1 VNVSGLTFSN
11 KVFTTASVSA
21 NNNGEVALSNLTQNV
36 GVEICTIDFAARQSG
51 NIINVESELSF
62 SAVDVVDLYIMLFVD
77 DETSPRRV
85 WQQQIYTATLGAIFQ
100 GMFFFSATDTNS
112 HTYKLRVVRAY
123 NRGSRGRF
131 YINRYYGS
139 LSASSIL
146 IQEIEPQDG
155 AGIGSI

>member
-1 VNVSGLTFSN
+1 
-11 KVFTTASVSA
+11 
-21 NNNGEVALSNLTQNV
+21 
-36 GVEICTIDFAARQSG
+36 
-51 NIINVESELSF
+51 
-62 SAVDVVDLYIMLFVD
+62 MLFVD